1 MMDDLEIKIS
11 SIIKKQKNSK
21 YLISLPENFYS
32 YVEENIKVMKDEMAK
47 YANEDRKD
55 EYMDIKDKIEK
66 IEKNLKDLKMNRI
79 KIIFSMALDN
89 VFLKINPDTTN
100 LTSQEFEIYERIKE
114 ILNDYLMNK
123 KIENVEIKEE
133 KEEKIEKKVK
143 ESKSNYSVV
152 RFLVEFPN
160 NEKLNVF
167 EGELIISKEDIVTLP
182 SKLAIL
188 LNKKGYAE
196 IVDTIEVEDV
206 Q

>member
-1 MMDDLEIKIS
+1 
-11 SIIKKQKNSK
+11 
-21 YLISLPENFYS
+21 
-32 YVEENIKVMKDEMAK
+32 
-47 YANEDRKD
+47 
-55 EYMDIKDKIEK
+55 
-66 IEKNLKDLKMNRI
+66 
-79 KIIFSMALDN
+79 ALDN
-89 VFLKINPDTTN
+89 VFLKINTDTTN
-100 LTSQEFEIYERIKE
+100 LTPQEFEIYERIKE

-123 KIENVEIKEE
+123 KVEKIEIKEE
-133 KEEKIEKKVK
+133 KEEKIDKKVK
-143 ESKSNYSVV
+143 ESKSNYSIV

-188 LNKKGYAE
+188 LNKQGYAE